1 MSKIIKNN
9 VVYADSGND
18 RVTQTGS
25 DNNANYPVILS
36 GTADNV
42 TRTEGVRKS
51 SSLTYN
57 PDTKALIINNGTVQ
71 VDSVVANSVTCSSMS
86 VQDISNQY
94 TLTKTS
100 GNWNIYDLKAFRC
113 GNVIQ
118 LHITLSGNGSAV
130 SAGGDGFV
138 GQLDGPL
145 PTYYVHNAR
154 YYSTTAQ
161 IGELRETGVFVA
173 RNLIGSVTFTTS
185 THPSFDLMFMV
196 SD

>member
-18 RVTQTGS
+18 KVTQTGT
-25 DNNANYPVILS
+25 DNNANYPVVLS

-42 TRTEGVRKS
+42 SRTEGVRKS

-57 PDTKALIINNGTVQ
+57 PDSKSLTVNNG
-71 VDSVVANSVTCSSMS
+71 SVNANSITCNSMT
-86 VQDISNQY
+86 VQDISDQY

-100 GNWNIYDLKAFRC
+100 GNWSLYELKAFRC

-118 LHITLSGNGSAV
+118 LYITLTGNGSAV

-145 PTYYVHNAR
+145 PPYYVHNSR

-161 IGELRETGVFVA
+161 IAELRETGVFVA
-173 RNLIGSVTFTTS
+173 RNLIGSVTFSAT
-185 THPSFDLMFMV
+185 THPSFDLTFIV
-196 SD
+196 LD

>member
-18 RVTQTGS
+18 KVTQTGT
-25 DNNANYPVILS
+25 DNNADYPVVLA

-42 TRTEGVRKS
+42 SRTEGVRKS

-57 PDTKALIINNGTVQ
+57 PSSKALTVNDGTVQ
-71 VDSVVANSVTCSSMS
+71 VNSVVANSVTCNSMN
-86 VQDISNQY
+86 VQDISDQY

-100 GNWNIYDLKAFRC
+100 GNWNIYEFKAFRC

-118 LHITLSGNGSAV
+118 LYITLSGNGSAV
-130 SAGGDGFV
+130 SAGSDGFI

-145 PTYYVHNAR
+145 PPYYVHNAR

-161 IGELRETGVFVA
+161 IAELRETGVFVA
-173 RNLIGSVTFTTS
+173 RNLIGSVTFSAT
-185 THPSFDLMFMV
+185 THPSFDLTFIV
-196 SD
+196 LD